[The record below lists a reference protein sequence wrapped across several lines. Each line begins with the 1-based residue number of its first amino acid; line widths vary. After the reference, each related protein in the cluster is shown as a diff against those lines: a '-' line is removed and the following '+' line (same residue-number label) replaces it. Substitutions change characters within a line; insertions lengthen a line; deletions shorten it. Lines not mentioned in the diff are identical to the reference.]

1 MTEIGSLGAE
11 DLQSLVVLSL
21 GFQLLLRS
29 FHIFEQAFR
38 RGQLFVRVMCVWRVD
53 G

>member
-1 MTEIGSLGAE
+1 MTETGSLGAG
-11 DLQSLVVLSL
+11 DLRSLVVSSP

-38 RGQLFVRVMCVWRVD
+38 RGQVLVRVVYV
-53 G
+53 